1 MTKHISFSD
10 AAKLLHNLLDRYETK
25 PTVKRPFAYVDENA
39 FSSVET
45 RDRFIELIRM
55 AERPG
60 AVKLE
65 NMRTAGGNGIRIRL
79 VDADVLYRHLGRPTS
94 PQKVHTT
101 LADLY
106 DLPSL
111 PETASDVLGE
121 IAAAWQRNVRKF
133 GIIPHDIGSLRDTLT
148 LACGLQERAKDPTPI
163 DFRSF
168 SRSVGRDSKALDRLA
183 ASVVAIYSRL
193 YRNHAT
199 TDGLDTNEILATLG
213 VSRMPQPFLLSGQVA
228 IQGVQLPNLVYSGFP
243 PDQAAAIT
251 LARPVD
257 YVLTIENYTSFIR
270 HARECNDNNK
280 GLILY
285 TAGFP
290 ARSHLGQILRLCQEA
305 KALTYHW
312 GDLDAGGLRIFKHIE
327 QALSARGVKLRPHLM
342 NVDILTQYGVRAE
355 NKPILPQHGGDGSA
369 ITRLWHALRE
379 TGLVLEQE
387 SLSPELPH

>member
-1 MTKHISFSD
+1 MKHISFGD
-10 AAKLLHNLLDRYETK
+10 AAKLLHNLLDRYETR
-25 PTVKRPFAYVDENA
+25 PTVTRPFAYIDENA

-45 RDRFIELIRM
+45 RDRFIEIIRTS
-55 AERPG
+55 ERSG

-65 NMRTAGGNGIRIRL
+65 NTRAVGDMRLRIRL
-79 VDADVLYRHLGRPTS
+79 ADADALYRHLGRTPS
-94 PQKVHTT
+94 QQKVEAT

-106 DLPSL
+106 RLPNL
-111 PETASDVLGE
+111 PGTAGDVLDE

-133 GIIPHDIGSLRDTLT
+133 GIVPNDNASLQDSLA
-148 LACGLQERAKDPTPI
+148 LACGLEKRGKDAHPI

-193 YRNHAT
+193 YPSHVVT
-199 TDGLDTNEILATLG
+199 EGLDSDEFLATLG
-213 VSRMPQPFLLSGQVA
+213 VSRMPQPFLLSGPVA
-228 IQGVQLPNLVYSGFP
+228 IQGVTLPHVVYSGFP
-243 PDQAAAIT
+243 PDQVAAIT
-251 LARPVD
+251 LAHPVD

-270 HARECNDNNK
+270 HARECNDDRK

-290 ARSHLGQILRLCQEA
+290 ARSHLRQILRLCREA
-305 KALTYHW
+305 DTLTYHW

-327 QALSARGVKLRPHLM
+327 QALRTEAVRLRPHLM
-342 NVDILTQYGVRAE
+342 NAAILAQYGVPLSISTA
-355 NKPILPQHGGDGSA
+355 LAQHGGDGSA
-369 ITRLWHALRE
+369 ISDLWRALRE

-387 SLSPELPH
+387 SLSPELPQ